1 MKKRLLANF
10 TKSEHWSY
18 NLTVFKSCWQKAQF
32 QAVHCLELSIFFSF
46 ILPQNQKTFY
56 LEFYF
61 RGYKTDANLFT
72 PFIIL
77 YWTEA
82 YLGTRQESAI
92 ELFPKIINNSKWL
105 SVRLQTKW
113 LWVRIPLQLLKF
125 QISRLF
131 WARSSLTFRQLQSA
145 DSL

>member
-1 MKKRLLANF
+1 MLA
-10 TKSEHWSY
+10 KSSIS
-18 NLTVFKSCWQKAQF
+18 SCT
-32 QAVHCLELSIFFSF
+32 LSRVIYFFSF

-61 RGYKTDANLFT
+61 RGYKSDANLFT

-92 ELFPKIINNSKWL
+92 EVFPKIINNSKWL

-113 LWVRIPLQLLKF
+113 LWVRIPLQSLKLH
-125 QISRLF
+125 ISRLF
-131 WARSSLTFRQLQSA
+131 QTKISLTFTQVKSV
-145 DSL
+145 DSLLKRVCDMIRTHNQTVNNAFIKWVK